1 MASLQV
7 PVRSRRARFGVFA
20 ADLRSGELYKQG
32 LKIKLQDHPF
42 QILAL
47 LLERPGELVTRQELR
62 DRLWSA
68 DTFVD
73 FDVGLNTAV
82 KRLRDALGDDAETPR
97 FIETLHRRGY
107 RFLAPVQWESES
119 AIAQT
124 ATPAEAKLAPH
135 AGHSSTARL
144 STRWILPAWI
154 ALAATAALLVSFGA
168 PRVRHIFLPA
178 AAARIQSIAVLPL
191 ENLSGDPGQEYF
203 ADGMTDA
210 LIAHLARINSL
221 RVISRTSVMRYKA
234 ARKPLAQIAR
244 ELNVD
249 AIVEGSVVRSGNRVR
264 ISAELFQAAPERQL
278 WADSYERDMAD
289 VVALEDDVSR
299 AVAREI
305 QIKLTPQEQ
314 ARMQTGRPVQ
324 PAAYEAYLR
333 GRYFW
338 NLRTM
343 DGVKKSAAYFQEAI
357 RDDPTYALP
366 YAGLADAYNIMGFGV
381 IHLMDSNEAGP
392 KAIAAADKA
401 LALDD
406 SQAEAHT
413 ALAFAL
419 HRFKGDW
426 AGAEREYQRAIQ
438 LNANY
443 ALAHMWY
450 GHLLFEVRRTKQ
462 ACDEF
467 DRARNLD
474 PINPNVSQWLA
485 ACLAEGGHSDKAI
498 SLLQETIEFD
508 PKRPNIRWALG
519 DLYER
524 KGMYPEAIRQ
534 YEKGAEVNGRDSYVL
549 ALLASAYA
557 GSGNS
562 TEAEKLLREMKR
574 REGKENPYLF
584 AFVYARMGRTEDELR
599 YLEEAYA
606 DHSWGMILLRQEWR
620 FDPVR
625 SDPRFQSLLQRMNY
639 PGIPSS
645 K

>member
-1 MASLQV
+1 MPV
-7 PVRSRRARFGVFA
+7 PESGRRVRFGVFE

-32 LKIKLQDHPF
+32 LKIKLQDQPF

-82 KRLRDALGDDAETPR
+82 RRLRDALGDDAETPR

-107 RFLAPVQWESES
+107 RFLAPVHWESES
-119 AIAQT
+119 MAAQ
-124 ATPAEAKLAPH
+124 AAPGADAKTAPH
-135 AGHSSTARL
+135 AGQAPTGRHGKRQIRL
-144 STRWILPAWI
+144 AWI
-154 ALAATAALLVSFGA
+154 AVAPMVALLVAFA
-168 PRVRHIFLPA
+168 VPPVRHVFLPSG
-178 AAARIQSIAVLPL
+178 AARIQSIAVLPL

-210 LIAHLARINSL
+210 LITHLARIGPL
-221 RVISRTSVMRYKA
+221 RVISRTSVMPYKA

-264 ISAELFQAAPERQL
+264 INAELFQSVPERQL
-278 WADSYERDMAD
+278 WANAYERNMAD
-289 VVALEDDVSR
+289 VLALEDEVAR
-299 AVAREI
+299 AVAAEI
-305 QIKLTPQEQ
+305 QIKLTPQER
-314 ARMQTGRPVQ
+314 ARLDAERPVQ

-338 NLRTM
+338 NLRTV
-343 DGVKKSAAYFQEAI
+343 DGVKKSVAYFQEAI
-357 RDDPTYALP
+357 QDDPNSPLP

-392 KAIAAADKA
+392 KAVAAADKA

-406 SQAEAHT
+406 SLAEAHT

-419 HRFKGDW
+419 HRFEGDW
-426 AGAEREYQRAIQ
+426 AGAEREYRWAIQ

-450 GHLLFEVRRTKQ
+450 GHFLFEVRRTKE

-467 DRARNLD
+467 DRARDLD
-474 PINPNVSQWLA
+474 PINPNVAQWLA
-485 ACLAEGGHSDKAI
+485 DCLVEGDRFDQAI
-498 SLLQETIEFD
+498 SLLQKTIEFD
-508 PKRPNIRWALG
+508 PNQPNIRWALG

-524 KGMYPEAIRQ
+524 QGKYPEAIQQ
-534 YEKGAEVNGRDSYVL
+534 YEKGGEVNGRDSYML
-549 ALLASAYA
+549 ALLASAHA
-557 GSGNS
+557 ASGNS
-562 TEAEKLLREMKR
+562 AEAVKLLREMKR

-584 AFVYARMGRTEDELR
+584 ALVYARMGRTEEALR
-599 YLEEAYA
+599 YLEKAYA
-606 DHSWGMILLRQEWR
+606 EHSWGMILLRQEWR
-620 FDPVR
+620 FDPLR
-625 SDPRFQSLLQRMNY
+625 SDPRFQNLLRRLNY
-639 PGIPSS
+639 PEIPES